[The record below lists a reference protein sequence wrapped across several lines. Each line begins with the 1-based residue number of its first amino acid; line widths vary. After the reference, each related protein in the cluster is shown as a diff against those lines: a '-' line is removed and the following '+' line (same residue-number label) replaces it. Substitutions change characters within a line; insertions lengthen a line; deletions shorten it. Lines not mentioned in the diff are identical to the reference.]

1 MISCALTTFTAVLLA
16 NFCLEERKQL
26 KAVLISLWHYRHFI
40 LSSIK
45 AEFLGRFARSK
56 LGALWMIL
64 NPIAQASI
72 FAIVLSEVL
81 GARLPNVDNKSAY
94 AIYLMAGTAAWGL
107 FSEILTRCTTVFI
120 DYSNTL
126 KKIAFPRLCLPLIV
140 GGSALLNH
148 LLLLTAI
155 AIVFLFFGH
164 YPNLAWLTLPAGI
177 LLIVLFAF
185 GLGIVLGL
193 LNVFSR
199 DVGQVMGIVLQLW
212 FWFTPVVY
220 TSDTLPKKFAG
231 MLNWNPMT
239 PLVKIYQN
247 ALLYGKPPLWS
258 DLLIPFLI
266 SSGLFIFSFW
276 IFRRASADLVDA
288 L

>member
-1 MISCALTTFTAVLLA
+1 M
-16 NFCLEERKQL
+16 

-45 AEFLGRFARSK
+45 AEFSGRFARSK

-64 NPIAQASI
+64 NPLAQATI

-81 GARLPNVDNKSAY
+81 ASKMPNTDSKSAY
-94 AIYLMAGTAAWGL
+94 AIYLMAGMSAWGL
-107 FSEILTRCTTVFI
+107 FSEIITRCTTVFI

-148 LLLLTAI
+148 LLLLAAI
-155 AIVFLFFGH
+155 AVVFLFFGH
-164 YPNLAWLTLPAGI
+164 MPTLAWLILPIGM
-177 LLIVLFAF
+177 LLIVMFAF

-220 TSDTLPKKFAG
+220 QSNALPKQFTA
-231 MLNWNPMT
+231 MLSLNPMT
-239 PLVKIYQN
+239 ALVKIYQN
-247 ALLYGKPPLWS
+247 AMLYGTTPVWA
-258 DLLIPFLI
+258 DLLTPFLL
-266 SSGLFIFSFW
+266 SAGLFIFSFW

>member
-1 MISCALTTFTAVLLA
+1 MKALLL
-16 NFCLEERKQL
+16 
-26 KAVLISLWHYRHFI
+26 SLWQYRHFVR
-40 LSSIK
+40 SSIQ
-45 AEFLGRFARSK
+45 AEFRGRFARSK

-64 NPIAQASI
+64 NPLAQATI

-81 GARLPNVDNKSAY
+81 AAKLPNIDNKSAY

-107 FSEILTRCTTVFI
+107 FAEIVTRCTTVFI

-126 KKIAFPRLCLPLIV
+126 KKIAFPRLCLPLII

-148 LLLLTAI
+148 LLLLAAI
-155 AIVFLFFGH
+155 GIVFLFFQH
-164 YPNLAWLTLPAGI
+164 SPTLAWLVLPLGI
-177 LLIVLFAF
+177 ALIVLFAF
-185 GLGIVLGL
+185 GLGILLGL

-220 TSDTLPKKFAG
+220 TVDTLPKKFAF
-231 MLNWNPMT
+231 LLELNPMT
-239 PLVKIYQN
+239 PLVRIYQN
-247 ALLYGKPPLWS
+247 ALLYGKFPAMH
-258 DLLIPFLI
+258 DLILPSMI
-266 SSGLFIFSFW
+266 SIGVFVFSFW
-276 IFRRASADLVDA
+276 IFRRASTDLVDA

>member
-1 MISCALTTFTAVLLA
+1 M
-16 NFCLEERKQL
+16 

-45 AEFLGRFARSK
+45 AEFSGRFARSK
-56 LGALWMIL
+56 LGAMWMIL
-64 NPIAQASI
+64 NPLAQATI

-81 GARLPNVDNKSAY
+81 AAKMPNIDNKSAY
-94 AIYLMAGTAAWGL
+94 AIYLMAGMSAWGL
-107 FSEILTRCTTVFI
+107 FSEIITRCTTVFI

-148 LLLLTAI
+148 LLLLAAI
-155 AIVFLFFGH
+155 AVVFLFFGH
-164 YPNLAWLTLPAGI
+164 MPTLAWLALPIGM
-177 LLIVLFAF
+177 LLIVMFAF
-185 GLGIVLGL
+185 GLGILLGL

-199 DVGQVMGIVLQLW
+199 DVGQVMGIILQLW

-220 TSDTLPKKFAG
+220 LSDTLPKRYAA
-231 MLNWNPMT
+231 MLNLNPMT

-247 ALLYGKPPLWS
+247 AMLYGTHPALA
-258 DLLIPFLI
+258 DLLTPFLL
-266 SSGLFIFSFW
+266 STGLFIFSFW

>member
-1 MISCALTTFTAVLLA
+1 M
-16 NFCLEERKQL
+16 

-45 AEFLGRFARSK
+45 AEFSGRFARSK
-56 LGALWMIL
+56 LGAIWMIL
-64 NPIAQASI
+64 NPLAQATI

-81 GARLPNVDNKSAY
+81 AAKMPNIDNKSAY
-94 AIYLMAGTAAWGL
+94 AIYLMAGMSAWGL
-107 FSEILTRCTTVFI
+107 FSEIITRCTTVFI

-126 KKIAFPRLCLPLIV
+126 KKIAFPRMCLPMIV

-148 LLLLTAI
+148 LLLLAAI
-155 AIVFLFFGH
+155 AVVFLFFGH
-164 YPNLAWLTLPAGI
+164 MPTMAWLALPIGM
-177 LLIVLFAF
+177 LLIVMFAF
-185 GLGIVLGL
+185 GLGILLGL

-220 TSDTLPKKFAG
+220 LSDTLPKQYAA
-231 MLNWNPMT
+231 MLSLNPIT

-247 ALLYGKPPLWS
+247 AMLYGTHPSLH
-258 DLLIPFLI
+258 DLLTPFLL